1 MIILSEG
8 VIINIQDVEDLKEV
22 KEPWLDFL
30 LDRQSELIEKY
41 KKIEGMPDPPMD
53 INTKEAQIWVK
64 DFLWRVTE
72 ELMEAYE
79 AKLLNHDE
87 HFLEELSDALH
98 FYLEIFILVDCK
110 SILYGVDGSMDDYFL
125 KGMIRGVRDFK
136 RNNTKQR
143 IFDIIYHLGLAGNF
157 LRNKKWKQT
166 QVFVDKERF
175 YEELKLGFVELI
187 GLIIESGIKNKYDLL
202 NLYYKKFIV
211 NQFRQRSN
219 Y

>member
-1 MIILSEG
+1 M
-8 VIINIQDVEDLKEV
+8 
-22 KEPWLDFL
+22 DFL
-30 LDRQSELIEKY
+30 LARQTELIEEY

-53 INTKEAQIWVK
+53 INTKETQIWVK

-79 AKLLNHDE
+79 AKLLNQGE

-98 FYLEIFILVDCK
+98 FYLEIFILIDYEPK
-110 SILYGVDGSMDDYFL
+110 MDDHYL
-125 KGMIRGVRDFK
+125 RGMIHAVADFERDDVR
-136 RNNTKQR
+136 QR
-143 IFDIIYHLGLAGNF
+143 IFNIIYHLGLAGNF

-166 QVFVDKERF
+166 QVFVDQDRF
-175 YEELKLGFVELI
+175 HDELDLGFIELV

-202 NLYYKKFIV
+202 NLYYKKWEV
-211 NQFRQRSN
+211 NRFRQRSK

>member
-1 MIILSEG
+1 M
-8 VIINIQDVEDLKEV
+8 NIRDVEDLKEV

-30 LDRQSELIEKY
+30 LARQSELIEKY
-41 KKIEGMPDPPMD
+41 KVIEGMPDPPMD
-53 INTKEAQIWVK
+53 INTKETQIWVK

-79 AKLLNHDE
+79 AKLSNNHE

-98 FYLEIFILVDCK
+98 FYLEIFILIDYK
-110 SILYGVDGSMDDYFL
+110 PRMDDYYL
-125 KGMIRGVRDFK
+125 KGMINAVIGFERDDVK
-136 RNNTKQR
+136 ER
-143 IFDIIYHLGLAGNF
+143 IFFTIYHLGLAGNF

-175 YEELKLGFVELI
+175 YEELDLGFIELI

-211 NQFRQRSN
+211 NQFRQRSK